1 MLAKPTRGVA
11 PFDCAKLDELM
22 TQSGIDVLLAT
33 SKPNIQYLMG
43 GYRCSFFGSMDAI
56 GISRYLPIF
65 IYFRGRPDLAGYI
78 GGDIESFDHANGAFW
93 TPHVSVKVMNL
104 SGAVQEAVDYVR
116 SVGLPARTIGV
127 EPGFL
132 PMDAAAAL
140 GKALPS
146 SELVDF
152 VVGLERLR
160 AVKSPAEIAMLREAS
175 DRVVQSMLA
184 TIAQIQPGMTKAE
197 IIEQL
202 RREETARGLNF
213 EYCLLAV
220 GRSFN
225 RGTSDQV
232 VEAGDVISIDSG
244 GNFSGYIGDLARMA
258 VVGEADAELEQLLG
272 LVDAVQQAAR
282 GAVRAGA
289 IGSSLYD
296 AANACL
302 AGIDHKMHFVAHG
315 MGLIGHEAPRLSA
328 KAPIPYPAY
337 DSDLPLQSGM
347 ILSIETSLP
356 HATRGFI
363 KLEDT
368 IVVTDSGYEALGD
381 FARGWNVCGVA
392 TAN

>member
-1 MLAKPTRGVA
+1 MLGKPIRGTA
-11 PFDCAKLDELM
+11 PFDSAKLDELM
-22 TQSGIDVLLAT
+22 TQSGIDVLFAT

-78 GGDIESFDHANGAFW
+78 GGDIETFDHANGAFW
-93 TPHVSVKVMNL
+93 TPHVSVKVMNSL
-104 SGAVQEAVDYVR
+104 GAVQEAVDYVR
-116 SVGLPARTIGV
+116 SVGLPAHTIGV
-127 EPGFL
+127 EPGFM

-140 GKALPS
+140 GAALPAS
-146 SELVDF
+146 QLVDF

-160 AVKSPAEIAMLREAS
+160 AVKSPEEIAMLRQAS
-175 DRVVQSMLA
+175 DRVVDAMLA
-184 TIAQIQPGMTKAE
+184 TISYIKPGMTKGD

-213 EYCLLAV
+213 EYCLIAV
-220 GRSFN
+220 GQSLN
-225 RGTSDQV
+225 RGYSDQV
-232 VEAGDVISIDSG
+232 VEAGDVISLDSG
-244 GNFSGYIGDLARMA
+244 GNYAGYIGDLARMA
-258 VVGEADAELEQLLG
+258 IVGEADAELEQLLG
-272 LVDAVQQAAR
+272 HVEAVQQAAR

-289 IGSSLYD
+289 IGSTIYD

-302 AGIDHKMHFVAHG
+302 ASIDHKMHFVAHG

-337 DSDLPLQSGM
+337 DGDLPLQSGM
-347 ILSIETSLP
+347 ILSIETTLP
-356 HATRGFI
+356 HASRGFI

-368 IVVTDSGYEALGD
+368 IVVTEVGYEALGD
-381 FARGWNVCGVA
+381 FARGWNVCGQA
-392 TAN
+392 TTN